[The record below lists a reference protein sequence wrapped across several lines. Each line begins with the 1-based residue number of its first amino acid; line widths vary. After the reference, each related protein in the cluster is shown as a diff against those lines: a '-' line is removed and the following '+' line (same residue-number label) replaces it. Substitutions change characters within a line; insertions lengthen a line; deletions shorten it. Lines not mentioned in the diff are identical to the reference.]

1 MRLSLQDV
9 KKQVYRR
16 GGERYLALHWL
27 RPGELEAEI
36 GRLLDYYEKLLGQP
50 RRIFSLDEA
59 RACIGDYR
67 LADGL
72 IAVLGSWYTWEP
84 PAWNEE
90 VSHLTAGEQARLALQ
105 QAGISSSVQLRL
117 ALFDYV
123 NSSYD
128 GFLARSERAAALTL
142 FAERF
147 SLSLAELE
155 RLLVLDSEDEARLI
169 RLSESLPQPATI
181 IAYYNQALFEAALN
195 NAARVTF
202 LLDCQA
208 LRHDRQAGIGAV
220 IKRFCYLA
228 RRLGVYYDLDYADDL
243 SSEPRPLSES
253 EQPRRLRLTCY
264 GPQEMTGLPQQ
275 YGQRLARLCRLLLEY
290 APRSDAGQAGRR
302 RGGSSRSGERLRKAI
317 IAAEALV
324 YLGERAYHL
333 PLDAALLALL
343 TLPEEAVTPLVT
355 AQAGQPAEQSEDLFD
370 SQLESAFAAAFQ
382 ALERGSGQG
391 LEGWHL
397 EREPEPLLLR
407 EGIFIPDFALSRE
420 QQRIYVEILGFWTAS
435 YRERKIQK
443 LQQLQGRNDIVLLMP
458 REARAAFA
466 SLERIFPIVCYDSQV
481 ALGDLLHLLRSRYDD
496 FATRLALLDREAI
509 QHQVRQ
515 EGFIAERDCYS
526 LLHCYRRSE
535 LERAAALIA
544 DQGIHFLPGVG
555 LYTQEWFERF
565 ASSFVKWVEGQG
577 PTAWGAVAAELR
589 LQWPCLASCEDA
601 ALETLLEQI
610 EGVSVEH
617 GSIFEAQLTY
627 AGGTLSAPRP
637 AEASVAGEQHELSTI
652 AALAAQRN
660 AREHKARPG
669 SGTRAA
675 KGRRSLTAPQT
686 AQPDLWA

>member
-27 RPGELEAEI
+27 RPGELQAEI
-36 GRLLDYYEKLLGQP
+36 TCLLDYYEKLLGQP

-67 LADGL
+67 LADSL
-72 IAVLGSWYTWEP
+72 ITVLGDWYTWEQ
-84 PAWNEE
+84 PAWTEE
-90 VSHLTAGEQARLALQ
+90 VSHLAAGEQASLALQ

-128 GFLARSERAAALTL
+128 GFLARSERAAALAA
-142 FAERF
+142 FATRF
-147 SLSLAELE
+147 SLSLSELE
-155 RLLVLDSEDEARLI
+155 RLLILDSEDEARLV
-169 RLSESLPQPATI
+169 RLSESVPQPVAI
-181 IAYYNQALFEAALN
+181 IAHYNQAIFEAALSS
-195 NAARVTF
+195 AARVTF
-202 LLDCQA
+202 LLDSQA
-208 LRHDRQAGIGAV
+208 LRADQQAGIGAV
-220 IKRFCYLA
+220 VKRFCYLA
-228 RRLGVYYDLDYADDL
+228 RRLGVYYDLDYADNLAD
-243 SSEPRPLSES
+243 EPRPLSER
-253 EQPRRLRLTCY
+253 EHPRRLRLTCY

-275 YGQRLARLCRLLLEY
+275 YGQRLARLCRWLLEY
-290 APRSDAGQAGRR
+290 APRSGSGAAARR
-302 RGGSSRSGERLRKAI
+302 REYSRGSGERLRRAI
-317 IAAEALV
+317 VTAEALV

-333 PLDAALLALL
+333 PFDATLLSLL
-343 TLPEEAVTPLVT
+343 TVPEEAATPLT
-355 AQAGQPAEQSEDLFD
+355 TDQAGQGEDLFD

-397 EREPEPLLLR
+397 EREPEPLLLQ

-420 QQRIYVEILGFWTAS
+420 QQRIYVEILGFWTAA

-443 LQQLQGRNDIVLLMP
+443 LLQLQGRSDIILLVP

-466 SLERIFPIVCYDSQV
+466 SLEGIFPIVCYDEQV

-496 FATRLALLDREAI
+496 FAARLALLDREAI
-509 QHQVRQ
+509 RRQVRQ
-515 EGFIAERDCYS
+515 EGFMAERDCYS
-526 LLHCYRRSE
+526 LLHCYRRAE
-535 LERAAALIA
+535 LERAATLIT
-544 DQGIHFLPGVG
+544 DQSIRFLPGVG

-565 ASSFVKWVEGQG
+565 TSSFVEWVEGRG

-589 LQWPCLASCEDA
+589 RRWPCLAASDDA
-601 ALETLLEQI
+601 ALEALLEQI
-610 EGVSVEH
+610 NGVRIEH

-627 AGGTLSAPRP
+627 GGEMAGAPDETR
-637 AEASVAGEQHELSTI
+637 AANEQGELSTV
-652 AALAAQRN
+652 AAPATQR
-660 AREHKARPG
+660 AGREQKARPN
-669 SGTRAA
+669 SGPRPE
-675 KGRRSLTAPQT
+675 KERRPSTPPQA